1 MVDSVS
7 PISPAFLSGHN
18 KSIQREDFSFFL
30 LEAALLRIF
39 IRYLVLLSYSQ
50 VNLDVMAN
58 FQAALRNRQFG
69 NSAT

>member
-1 MVDSVS
+1 MVDGVS

-18 KSIQREDFSFFL
+18 KSIQREDFSFFYWK
-30 LEAALLRIF
+30 LRIF

-58 FQAALRNRQFG
+58 FQAALRNRQFR